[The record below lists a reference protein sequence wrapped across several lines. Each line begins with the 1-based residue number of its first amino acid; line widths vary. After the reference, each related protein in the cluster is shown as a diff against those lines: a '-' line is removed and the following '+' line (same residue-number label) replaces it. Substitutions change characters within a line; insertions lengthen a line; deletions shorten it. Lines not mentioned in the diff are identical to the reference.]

1 MRFSELEM
9 IETKICN
16 ILKLNRVALVL
27 QAVGKG
33 CVELTF
39 SIPKQVVELV
49 YSSLSVAQ
57 VEELEKQGIR
67 FCETSLPQLGE
78 LI

>member
-1 MRFSELEM
+1 MRFSQLEM
-9 IETKICN
+9 IETKIFN
-16 ILKLNRVALVL
+16 TLKLIRV
-27 QAVGKG
+27 
-33 CVELTF
+33 TF

-49 YSSLSVAQ
+49 YSSLSIAQ
-57 VEELEKQGIR
+57 FEELEKQGIC